1 MNVATI
7 IVTYNRVEL
16 LKKSVSAHL
25 NQSKQS
31 DVILVVNNASTD
43 GTTIY
48 LDELEN
54 RFKNIRVIN
63 LKENTGG
70 AGGFYYGLNFLKDE
84 MDTID
89 WVWMMDDDAIPNINA
104 LENLC
109 KYAHNE
115 SNIYASLP
123 QEQGICSWS
132 NLNMD
137 SKELKF
143 VNNYNEIEEV
153 KWAPFLGFFISL
165 DLVKMIG
172 LPNKGYF
179 LAADDVEYSMRA
191 KKYGSQI
198 FIVRDSILNHPLSD
212 TYKISIGYR
221 SLTNLRLIPWKRYY
235 DTRNRIFI
243 AKKYYGLRLYT
254 QTIPASFLRLMATL
268 ICETNRLKQLKAFWA
283 GLYDGMLEKQGKRHD
298 YWEL

>member
-89 WVWMMDDDAIPNINA
+89 WVWMMDDDAIPDINA

-137 SKELKF
+137 SKELNF

-268 ICETNRLKQLKAFWA
+268 IYETNRLKQAKAFWA
-283 GLYDGMLEKQGKRHD
+283 GLYDGMLGKQGKRHD

>member
-1 MNVATI
+1 
-7 IVTYNRVEL
+7 
-16 LKKSVSAHL
+16 
-25 NQSKQS
+25 
-31 DVILVVNNASTD
+31 
-43 GTTIY
+43 
-48 LDELEN
+48 
-54 RFKNIRVIN
+54 
-63 LKENTGG
+63 
-70 AGGFYYGLNFLKDE
+70 
-84 MDTID
+84 
-89 WVWMMDDDAIPNINA
+89 
-104 LENLC
+104 
-109 KYAHNE
+109 
-115 SNIYASLP
+115 
-123 QEQGICSWS
+123 
-132 NLNMD
+132 MD

-268 ICETNRLKQLKAFWA
+268 IYETNRLKQAKAFWA
-283 GLYDGMLEKQGKRHD
+283 GLYDGMLGKQGKRHD

>member
-1 MNVATI
+1 MGSI
-7 IVTYNRVEL
+7 
-16 LKKSVSAHL
+16 
-25 NQSKQS
+25 
-31 DVILVVNNASTD
+31 
-43 GTTIY
+43 
-48 LDELEN
+48 
-54 RFKNIRVIN
+54 F
-63 LKENTGG
+63 
-70 AGGFYYGLNFLKDE
+70 
-84 MDTID
+84 
-89 WVWMMDDDAIPNINA
+89 
-104 LENLC
+104 
-109 KYAHNE
+109 
-115 SNIYASLP
+115 
-123 QEQGICSWS
+123 
-132 NLNMD
+132 
-137 SKELKF
+137 
-143 VNNYNEIEEV
+143 
-153 KWAPFLGFFISL
+153 GFFISL

-268 ICETNRLKQLKAFWA
+268 IYETNRLKQAKAF
-283 GLYDGMLEKQGKRHD
+283 GLD
-298 YWEL
+298 YMMACSANRKTS